1 MSAVLLFGIFFALL
15 FLNVPIAMSLGVSSI
30 ITTMAVKPAMM
41 STIAANLYS
50 STNTYVL
57 LAIPFFIL
65 AGNIMD
71 VSGISVRLINF
82 FNSLVGHT
90 KHGTAMV
97 CVIVACFFAAISGS
111 GPATVAAL
119 GGILIPAMS
128 KSGYEKDTSA
138 ALMSTA
144 GAIGIV
150 IPPSITFVVYGSV
163 TGTSVGDLFMA
174 GIIPGI
180 LIGVAIYFTMVISS
194 RGCNLVRQPK
204 ASGKERWKA
213 FGDAVWGILMP
224 VIILGGIF
232 SGIFSITE
240 ASGVAVVYSAIIA
253 FFVNRSVKLKD
264 IPDMII
270 EAASTSGLVLILAGA
285 GTAMAW
291 GIANER
297 VMSLL
302 IEPLSQ
308 MPQWAFLLLVN
319 VLLLVCGMFM
329 DDYASTVILAPI
341 IAPIAWA
348 IGINPLHIG
357 LVFCI
362 NLVVGLAT
370 PPFGVTLFVTSPIAG
385 VRIEETAKEAL
396 PFLLTTIA
404 ILLLVTF
411 VPDIALWLPESMG
424 YLS

>member
-308 MPQWAFLLLVN
+308 MPQWGFLLLVN

-411 VPDIALWLPESMG
+411 IPDLALWLPESMG

>member
-308 MPQWAFLLLVN
+308 MPQWGFLLLVN

-385 VRIEETAKEAL
+385 VRIEQTAKEAL
-396 PFLLTTIA
+396 PFLLMTIA

>member
-128 KSGYEKDTSA
+128 RSGYEKDTSA

-180 LIGVAIYFTMVISS
+180 LIGVAIWFVS
-194 RGCNLVRQPK
+194 RKQAAK
-204 ASGKERWKA
+204 SAGK
-213 FGDAVWGILMP
+213 L
-224 VIILGGIF
+224 
-232 SGIFSITE
+232 
-240 ASGVAVVYSAIIA
+240 
-253 FFVNRSVKLKD
+253 
-264 IPDMII
+264 
-270 EAASTSGLVLILAGA
+270 
-285 GTAMAW
+285 
-291 GIANER
+291 
-297 VMSLL
+297 
-302 IEPLSQ
+302 
-308 MPQWAFLLLVN
+308 
-319 VLLLVCGMFM
+319 
-329 DDYASTVILAPI
+329 
-341 IAPIAWA
+341 
-348 IGINPLHIG
+348 
-357 LVFCI
+357 
-362 NLVVGLAT
+362 LAT
-370 PPFGVTLFVTSPIAG
+370 PCGAYLCLSSSSAVYTAVFSP
-385 VRIEETAKEAL
+385 RPKPLRFRRFTDL
-396 PFLLTTIA
+396 
-404 ILLLVTF
+404 
-411 VPDIALWLPESMG
+411 
-424 YLS
+424 